1 MGGYSGHAWRNA
13 ESSCE
18 LCDEWYP
25 VVASQ
30 DVWKLQ
36 KRQALEVMIPAI
48 LFCLLCGILLL
59 WVAANERSLRGADWL
74 SWVHGT
80 FGVVIGVFLLV
91 RVLLQ
96 SMPILVGEG
105 DELRLRRSS
114 GLGVHRIQGCT
125 MDKTVLV
132 VEYDKDES
140 AIVTVTHDGK
150 QYSSLFPRMKI
161 TPDWEESFNG
171 WLAA

>member
-1 MGGYSGHAWRNA
+1 MGGYSGHAWRDA
-13 ESSCE
+13 KSSCE
-18 LCDEWYP
+18 LCHERDS

-36 KRQALEVMIPAI
+36 KRQALEVVIPTI
-48 LFCLLCGILLL
+48 FFTLLIGVVLL

-74 SWVHGT
+74 SWLGGT
-80 FGVVIGVFLLV
+80 FCVVVGALVLV

-96 SMPILVGEG
+96 SRSILVGEG